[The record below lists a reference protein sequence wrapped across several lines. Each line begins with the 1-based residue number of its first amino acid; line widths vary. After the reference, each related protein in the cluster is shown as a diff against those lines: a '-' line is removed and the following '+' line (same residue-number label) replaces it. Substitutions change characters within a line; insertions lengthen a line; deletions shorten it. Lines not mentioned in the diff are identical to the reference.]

1 MWTLQDAK
9 NRFSAVVEAAL
20 AGTPQE
26 VTRRGKP
33 AVVVVADECWC
44 ADALTKVVSLMESA
58 SSPVLRMFNATAA
71 LLDAHGTLRA
81 MPGFMERLG
90 HATPEEQSSHA

>member
-33 AVVVVADECWC
+33 AVVVLSAAEYRRLLGSARSRRESFADHLLGFP
-44 ADALTKVVSLMESA
+44 AAPDAGEALPRAEVRPRDVS
-58 SSPVLRMFNATAA
+58 F
-71 LLDAHGTLRA
+71 
-81 MPGFMERLG
+81 
-90 HATPEEQSSHA
+90 